1 MNLASIFLTVLN
13 GFDGC
18 LACVKVALYLG
29 GSTKMMNEC
38 TMELVGM
45 TAAGLSAVVVGF
57 HFSNPV

>member
-1 MNLASIFLTVLN
+1 V
-13 GFDGC
+13 
-18 LACVKVALYLG
+18 CVKVALYLG